1 MKFVFFNITVIAAL
15 TYLIMNDAPNTK
27 TAIKNLAAQTE
38 TEVKQLATKLQQL
51 PLSNKKQQ
59 LDPQVTKV
67 QKQDEEPNKV
77 SSLPPLDDVKVVDV
91 RVVNTNSAD
100 VETTSTSI
108 SENNFDKDFDKDEV
122 FNTISE
128 ETSELLTAT
137 ERHRQLSRL
146 ADSMELLSINKLS
159 RD

>member
-15 TYLIMNDAPNTK
+15 AYLIMNDAPNTK
-27 TAIKNLAAQTE
+27 TAIKKLAAQTE
-38 TEVKQLATKLQQL
+38 TEVKQLATKIQQL

-59 LDPQVTKV
+59 LNPQVTKV
-67 QKQDEEPNKV
+67 HKQDEEPNEV

-91 RVVNTNSAD
+91 RVVHTNSAD
-100 VETTSTSI
+100 VETTSKSTL
-108 SENNFDKDFDKDEV
+108 ENNFDKDEV
-122 FNTISE
+122 LNTIIE
-128 ETSELLTAT
+128 ETPELLTAT

-159 RD
+159 RN